1 MKAEPEPSLLIYIP
15 TYNRYDRLV
24 KQIRRIEPFIDGKI
38 TALYISDNCSTDSRY
53 LGLQGEVDGSKVRV
67 VRNPV
72 NLGANV
78 NIANGFLAGSGF
90 DFLWI
95 LSDDDI
101 IGQQSVV
108 DLRGRLDRKMDLI
121 YMQHGDLT
129 DDRIDVLDMNGLLQ
143 VMNNGLGLIS
153 RLVYRS
159 GFVSPHLRVGFDYIN
174 SGFPHLA
181 VLFSALANGGTATVQ
196 SLPSSWFFAG
206 EPAAM
211 PIESATYV
219 PSLYGFVRLADFISD
234 SRLKQKFLSRWIS
247 DNAYSAIKRGDE
259 FPVYYRNLF
268 GYLFAQSL
276 YLATIMEM
284 KRIHYRA
291 GSPVLRGLRS
301 LFRFANSSCQLFGPS
316 VQSVKK
322 IYRKFK

>member
-1 MKAEPEPSLLIYIP
+1 MKATPEQSLLIYIP
-15 TYNRYDRLV
+15 TYNRYDLLV

-53 LGLQGEVDGSKVRV
+53 LGLQGEVDGSKVKV

-101 IGQQSVV
+101 IGQQAVV
-108 DLRGRLDRKMDLI
+108 DLRGHLDRKMDLM

-129 DDRIDVLDMNGLLQ
+129 DDRIDVLDMNGFLRVL
-143 VMNNGLGLIS
+143 NNGLGLIS

-159 GFVSPHLRVGFDYIN
+159 EFVSLHIRVGFDYIN

-196 SLPSSWFFAG
+196 SLPYYWFFAD
-206 EPAAM
+206 EPKAM
-211 PIESATYV
+211 PVESATYI

-234 SRLKQKFLSRWIS
+234 SRLKHKFLSIWIY
-247 DNAYSAIKRGDE
+247 DNSYLAIYKSED
-259 FPVYYRNLF
+259 FPVYYKNLL
-268 GYLFAQSL
+268 GYLFAHSFYFATVIWVIQVIYHVCPPILGGIRYMFKSKKSFCQ
-276 YLATIMEM
+276 YL
-284 KRIHYRA
+284 KLGLNRINNLCRD
-291 GSPVLRGLRS
+291 
-301 LFRFANSSCQLFGPS
+301 
-316 VQSVKK
+316 VK
-322 IYRKFK
+322 